1 MKRWIIIP
9 ILACL
14 VTILCICINKYLFD
28 TITETVDTG
37 IIYVLW
43 LIYIT
48 LTYPKKDY
56 DVF

>member
-14 VTILCICINKYLFD
+14 LTILYIFINKYLFD

-37 IIYVLW
+37 IIYILW

-56 DVF
+56 KEH